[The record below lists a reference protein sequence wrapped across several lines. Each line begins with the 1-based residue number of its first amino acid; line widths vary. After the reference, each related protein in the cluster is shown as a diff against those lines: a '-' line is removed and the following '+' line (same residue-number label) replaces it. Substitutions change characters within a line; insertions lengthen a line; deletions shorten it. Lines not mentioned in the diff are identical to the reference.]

1 MIQLININK
10 SFDHRLILEDV
21 NLSIHNGT
29 VLGLVGSNGSGK
41 STILRMIAGV
51 IQADAGV
58 VAINE
63 YDIFDNDVVKQDIF
77 FLADDPYF
85 FVQSSLK
92 DMKQYLKLFYKRFD
106 DEVYHSLLKEFDI
119 SETDKLSGFS
129 KGMKRQASLILAL
142 ASKPKIL
149 LLDESLDGLDPSM
162 RFKLKQ
168 YLCDIVIDEETIV
181 VISSHSLNE
190 LNDICDTIVM
200 IKDGTIEEEQTLN
213 QVQISY
219 HKFQVVF
226 KEIPDHALLDAL
238 SFISIKGDQRIY
250 TIIAKGIREDIEAK
264 LSVLNPLIIEHSSIS
279 LDEVF
284 RHEDGRNTL

>member
-10 SFDHRLILEDV
+10 SFDHRLILEDITL
-21 NLSIHNGT
+21 NIRNGT
-29 VLGLVGSNGSGK
+29 VLGLVGANGSGK

-51 IQADAGV
+51 VQADAGV
-58 VAINE
+58 VAVNE
-63 YDIFDNDVVKQDIF
+63 YDVFDNAVIKQDIF

-92 DMKQYLKLFYKRFD
+92 DMKEYLKLFYKRFD
-106 DEVYHSLLKEFDI
+106 DEIYHSLLREFNI
-119 SETDKLSGFS
+119 SESAKLSGFS

-142 ASKPKIL
+142 ASKPQIL
-149 LLDESLDGLDPSM
+149 LLDESLDGLDPNM

-168 YLCDIVIDEETIV
+168 YLCDKVIDENTII

-200 IKDGTIEEEQTLN
+200 IKDGTISDEETLN
-213 QVQISY
+213 DVQISY
-219 HKFQVVF
+219 HKYQVVF
-226 KEIPDHALLDAL
+226 KDIPDPQSFESFD
-238 SFISIKGDQRIY
+238 FISIKGDQRIY
-250 TIIAKGIREDIEAK
+250 TIIAKGVKEEIEK
-264 LSVLNPLIIEHSSIS
+264 SINTLSPMVIEHSSIS

-284 RHEDGRNTL
+284 RHEDGSNNL

>member
-21 NLSIHNGT
+21 NLNIHNGT

-190 LNDICDTIVM
+190 LNDICDSIVM

-226 KEIPDHALLDAL
+226 KEIPDHALLDDL
-238 SFISIKGDQRIY
+238 SFVSIKGDQRIY
-250 TIIAKGIREDIEAK
+250 TIIAKGIREDIEGS
-264 LSVLNPLIIEHSSIS
+264 LRVLNPLIIEHSSIS